1 MALLLSGRRSQRDEP
16 GAGRL
21 CRDVSGVARVCGGR
35 RGAGTASEP
44 RAGEGGEG
52 GAARRLPFAMPGF
65 RMTRRFFERLA
76 ALCMRLPVQ
85 AVAKMA
91 TLSRE
96 TVARVDLRAIALGL
110 GDRTAAL
117 TDLRWIAV
125 DEVSRPGRPE
135 YCTS

>member
-85 AVAKMA
+85 AVAQLA
-91 TLSRE
+91 RLSW
-96 TVARVDLRAIALGL
+96 ARSAEHTSELQ
-110 GDRTAAL
+110 
-117 TDLRWIAV
+117 
-125 DEVSRPGRPE
+125 SR
-135 YCTS
+135 S